1 MNKRKIRAAVAL
13 CLSVLMMGTVVS
25 EAFPVPAYAVTQSQI
40 DELKE
45 QRNVIRAQR
54 QEKQAI
60 VEALEAEK
68 ADVVAQKQAM
78 DERNMYTLQQIQ
90 LNNQEIEL
98 YDEMI
103 AEKAAELEEAQR
115 LENEQLERY
124 RTRVRA
130 MEENG
135 GYNILAIISKSDS
148 FSDML
153 TAMDDVGEIMES
165 DRQLEDAY
173 IAARENTENV
183 KAEYED
189 TRSELEE
196 LKAQLKA
203 EQEELEKDI
212 EEAIQIILNLEN
224 DLENRQAEYDAIMA
238 AEDAA
243 NATIDKLVAELEAQ
257 RAAEAA
263 AAAAAAGGSGGGGS
277 ANASGSF
284 MWPVASYVYVS
295 SRFGLRVHPIT
306 GQKKSH
312 TGIDIASNQGTAV
325 YASDGGSVTLAGW
338 NGGYG
343 NCIMIDHGNGYVTL
357 YGHLSSISV
366 SVGQTVSQ
374 GTTIGAV
381 GSTGNST
388 GPHLHFEVLKN
399 GTRIDPEQF
408 FSGLTISADAG
419 V

>member
-1 MNKRKIRAAVAL
+1 MRKRKIRNALAL
-13 CLSVLMMGTVVS
+13 CLSLVMVGTAVTQALPLQA
-25 EAFPVPAYAVTQSQI
+25 EAVTQSQI
-40 DELKE
+40 DELKA

-135 GYNILAIISKSDS
+135 GYNILAIISKSGS

-165 DRQLEDAY
+165 DRQLEEAY
-173 IAARENTENV
+173 IAARENTESV
-183 KAEYED
+183 KADYES

-203 EQEELEKDI
+203 
-212 EEAIQIILNLEN
+212 
-224 DLENRQAEYDAIMA
+224 
-238 AEDAA
+238 
-243 NATIDKLVAELEAQ
+243 
-257 RAAEAA
+257 
-263 AAAAAAGGSGGGGS
+263 
-277 ANASGSF
+277 
-284 MWPVASYVYVS
+284 
-295 SRFGLRVHPIT
+295 
-306 GQKKSH
+306 
-312 TGIDIASNQGTAV
+312 
-325 YASDGGSVTLAGW
+325 
-338 NGGYG
+338 
-343 NCIMIDHGNGYVTL
+343 
-357 YGHLSSISV
+357 
-366 SVGQTVSQ
+366 
-374 GTTIGAV
+374 
-381 GSTGNST
+381 
-388 GPHLHFEVLKN
+388 
-399 GTRIDPEQF
+399 
-408 FSGLTISADAG
+408 
-419 V
+419 

>member
-13 CLSVLMMGTVVS
+13 CLSVLLMGTAVS

-40 DELKE
+40 DELKA

-124 RTRVRA
+124 RARVRA

-173 IAARENTENV
+173 IAARENTESV
-183 KAEYED
+183 KADCED

>member
-1 MNKRKIRAAVAL
+1 MAL

-25 EAFPVPAYAVTQSQI
+25 EAIPVPAYAVTQSQI

-124 RTRVRA
+124 RARVRA

-173 IAARENTENV
+173 IAARENTESV
-183 KAEYED
+183 KADYED
-189 TRSELEE
+189 TRAELEE

-212 EEAIQIILNLEN
+212 EEAIQIILDLEN

-263 AAAAAAGGSGGGGS
+263 AAAAAAGGSSGGGS

-284 MWPVASYVYVS
+284 LWPVASYVYVS

-306 GQKKSH
+306 GQTKSH

-374 GTTIGAV
+374 GATIGAV